1 MIGRLNAGDSMR
13 LLTGLALI
21 GLLAAP
27 LPAHAAQKD
36 YNGKWRIYA
45 TTEKGQCV
53 KGFRLSIR
61 ISRGKA
67 YMIGNSLSGTKT
79 AISSRGQVNIKYVN
93 GRDVITATGRLRG
106 EYGAGSW
113 SYPEF
118 RCTGRWRA
126 ERL

>member
-1 MIGRLNAGDSMR
+1 MR

-27 LPAHAAQKD
+27 LPAMAAQKD
-36 YNGKWRIYA
+36 YNGRWRITA

-53 KGFRLSIR
+53 RGFRLSIR
-61 ISRGKA
+61 ISQGKA
-67 YMIGNSLSGTKT
+67 FMIGHSLSGTKT
-79 AISSRGQVNIKYVN
+79 AISSRGQVSIRYVN
-93 GRDVITATGRLRG
+93 GRDVITATGRLKG

-113 SYPEF
+113 AYPGF